1 MSDRPHFLHFLEGV
15 NTGVLILVMLG
26 GFIAQYFVF
35 RTHTRD
41 FEVTTLKSINFLE
54 EKNGALEIRMD
65 NVTVADASL
74 AAHIESLKRQIDRL
88 EVQLDRVLERL
99 R

>member
-1 MSDRPHFLHFLEGV
+1 MSDRPQFLSFMEGIGS
-15 NTGVLILVMLG
+15 GVLILVMLG
-26 GFIAQYFVF
+26 GFIAQYFIF
-35 RTHTRD
+35 RTHTGD
-41 FEVTTLKSINFLE
+41 FEVSTEKSIKLLE
-54 EKNGALEIRMD
+54 EKNEALEIRMD

-74 AAHIESLKRQIDRL
+74 SAHIESLKRQIDRL